1 MQIKKANTIDE
12 VYNAL
17 LARPLRVEELDEF
30 YCNTDAVRNDVSARF
45 QLKLMLQRNAASG
58 RNAHYLFVG
67 YRGCGK
73 STELSKLQKELDGE
87 YVILN
92 YSVMQELDPQS
103 IEYIELFIVTMQRLF
118 RLADE
123 HSLGIDDAF
132 IRQIESW
139 TQTREINEIREKH
152 FSAEAEAGI
161 DAKFGIPYLQEFFLK
176 LKGAAKASKS
186 FKETIRDT
194 LEPRLADLIRLC
206 NDLISQ
212 VRMALNAIGY
222 KDLVIIIEDLDKIPL
237 PQAEKLFFSYANQ
250 LTQLKATVVYTFPV
264 SLYHNNKFG
273 SVRAYFTD
281 VIELPMI
288 KISRIDGS
296 PYQAGIDV
304 LKAIV
309 EARVNPVLFADD
321 RILTRFILTT
331 GGVIR
336 DLFAMLNDAATATL
350 YARKAAIGDEHF
362 TFAYNQLRREYSNT
376 VADYPD
382 DSGSIRY
389 KAQEFYAAMA
399 TLIGSS
405 DRKPHNSELMMLL
418 RQNLC
423 VLSYNGEGWCDVHPI
438 MRDVLAEKG
447 YHTETLPQP

>member
-1 MQIKKANTIDE
+1 MEIKKANTIDE

-30 YCNTDAVRNDVSARF
+30 YCNTDAVRNEVSARF

-73 STELSKLQKELDGE
+73 STELNKLQKELDGE
-87 YVILN
+87 YIILN

-123 HSLGIDDAF
+123 KDLGIDDAF
-132 IRQIESW
+132 LRQIENW
-139 TQTREINEIREKH
+139 TQTKEINEIREKH
-152 FSAEAEAGI
+152 FSADTEAGFNT
-161 DAKFGIPYLQEFFLK
+161 KLGIPYLQEFFLK

-212 VRMALNAIGY
+212 VRMALADMGY

-273 SVRAYFTD
+273 AVRAYFTD

-288 KISRIDGS
+288 KIALVDGT

-309 EARVNPVLFADD
+309 DARVNPALFAQESV
-321 RILTRFILTT
+321 LLHFISKT

-350 YARKAAIGDEHF
+350 YAQKTAIDEEHF
-362 TFAYNQLRREYSNT
+362 RFAYNQLKREYSNT
-376 VADYPD
+376 IADYMD
-382 DSGSIRY
+382 DKGAIRY
-389 KAQEFYAAMA
+389 RAQEFYDAMA
-399 TLIGSS
+399 ALRSS
-405 DRKPHNSELMMLL
+405 RDRKPHNSEIMMLL

-423 VLSYNGEGWCDVHPI
+423 VLSYNGEGWCDVHPV
-438 MRDVLAEKG
+438 MKDVLAEKG
-447 YHTETLPQP
+447 YEPETSAV